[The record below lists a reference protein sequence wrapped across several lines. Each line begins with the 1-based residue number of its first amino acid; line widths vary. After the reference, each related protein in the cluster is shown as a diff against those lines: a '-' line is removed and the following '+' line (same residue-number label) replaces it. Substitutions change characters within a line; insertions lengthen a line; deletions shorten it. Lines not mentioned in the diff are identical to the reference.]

1 MKFLLLIISIFIFP
15 CISIAQENK
24 ESSAIKEAIVSCLS
38 TVPKNTDNKPNRD
51 LVKKCLETKGIQPQ
65 KEEDNLSSFNK
76 DKRNEALKQCHSLPS
91 SSNRLSLDKCLKD
104 KGV

>member
-51 LVKKCLETKGIQPQ
+51 LVKKCL
-65 KEEDNLSSFNK
+65 S
-76 DKRNEALKQCHSLPS
+76 
-91 SSNRLSLDKCLKD
+91 
-104 KGV
+104 